1 MKKFVF
7 IALICLCFGLNV
19 FAQAKIKVL
28 KYEAPNTSP
37 AAAAVGLK
45 GEFFVEVKINKDGK
59 VISADVEKVHPLLR
73 NSLKESATKWIF
85 NADKNLE
92 ERTVKIIFEYRI
104 KNNNSRK
111 NNYKYPK
118 IKVNFEK
125 PYRLI
130 ISSTVYPRIDV

>member
-28 KYEAPNTSP
+28 KYEVPRNSP

-45 GEFFVEVKINKDGK
+45 GEFFVDVKIGKDGK
-59 VISADVEKVHPLLR
+59 VISADVENVHPLLR
-73 NSLKESATKWIF
+73 NALKESATKWLF
-85 NADKNLE
+85 SSDKTLE
-92 ERTVKIIFEYRI
+92 ERTINLVFEYRI

-111 NNYKYPK
+111 NNYKDSK
-118 IKVNFEK
+118 IKVSFKK
-125 PYRLI
+125 PFRLI
-130 ISSTVYPRIDV
+130 ILSTVYPRIDV

>member
-7 IALICLCFGLNV
+7 IALICFCFGLNV
-19 FAQAKIKVL
+19 FAQEKIKVL
-28 KYEAPNTSP
+28 KYDVPKKSP

-45 GEFFVEVKINKDGK
+45 GEFFVNVKINKDGK
-59 VISADVEKVHPLLR
+59 VISADAEKVHPLLR
-73 NSLKESATKWIF
+73 TALKESATRWLF

-92 ERTVKIIFEYRI
+92 ERSAKIIFEYRI
-104 KNNNSRK
+104 KNNNDRK
-111 NNYKYPK
+111 NNYKDSK
-118 IKVNFEK
+118 IKVSFEK